1 MTAAVAVFS
10 CQEPAKDSVALGTPV
25 PVVDQASLSETS
37 FTVTWEAVENA
48 VSYAY
53 TLNNG
58 TEETAGST
66 TVTFSDLTASTQYTF
81 KVKAVAA
88 EDGGYTDSE

>member
-10 CQEPAKDSVALGTPV
+10 CQEPAKDPVALGTPV

-58 TEETAGST
+58 TEETAGSRPSHSQT
-66 TVTFSDLTASTQYTF
+66 SQPVRSILSR
-81 KVKAVAA
+81 
-88 EDGGYTDSE
+88 